1 MSLREL
7 SHWLAVIATVAW
19 VGGMWVVG
27 YLAVPV
33 LFQSLADRQLAGMLA
48 GQMFTWM
55 AFLGMACGV
64 YLLMYQAHPVR
75 RAVAKHKTV
84 IVTLML
90 LLLGVGQFL
99 IQPVMA
105 DLKLQALPAE
115 VMQSPFAG
123 QFKML
128 HGTASIL
135 YLLQS
140 LLGIA
145 LLVVSFP
152 KKNI

>member
-1 MSLREL
+1 
-7 SHWLAVIATVAW
+7 
-19 VGGMWVVG
+19 
-27 YLAVPV
+27 
-33 LFQSLADRQLAGMLA
+33 
-48 GQMFTWM
+48 
-55 AFLGMACGV
+55 
-64 YLLMYQAHPVR
+64 VR
-75 RAVAKHKTV
+75 RAVAKHTIV

-90 LLLGVGQFL
+90 VLLGVGQFL

-105 DLKLQALPAE
+105 DLKFQALPAE

-128 HGTASIL
+128 HGTASVL

-152 KKNI
+152 KRYN

>member
-1 MSLREL
+1 VSLRAL
-7 SHWLAVIATVAW
+7 PHWLAVVATVLW

-27 YLAVPV
+27 YLAVPA
-33 LFQSLADRQLAGMLA
+33 LFQSLPDRQLAGMLA
-48 GQMFTWM
+48 GKMFSWM
-55 AFLGMACGV
+55 AFVGMVCGV
-64 YLLMYQAHPVR
+64 YLLLYQAHPVR
-75 RAVAKHKTV
+75 RAEAKRKLV
-84 IVTLML
+84 IVALML
-90 LLLGVGQFL
+90 LLLGIGQFL

-123 QFKML
+123 QFRML

-140 LLGIA
+140 LLGVA

-152 KKNI
+152 KRYN

>member
-7 SHWLAVIATVAW
+7 PHWLAVIATVAW
-19 VGGMWVVG
+19 VGGMWAVG
-27 YLAVPV
+27 YLAVPA

-48 GQMFTWM
+48 GKMFTWM
-55 AFLGMACGV
+55 AFLGMACGA
-64 YLLMYQAHPVR
+64 YLLLYQAHPVR

-90 LLLGVGQFL
+90 ILLGVGQFL

-105 DLKLQALPAE
+105 DLKFQALPAE

-128 HGTASIL
+128 HGAASIL

-152 KKNI
+152 KRYN